1 MKPNKAILIDVFN
14 RTITETIVNG
24 LGDLQKA
31 VGGYIETA
39 TRDEKNGKEVDV
51 FVDEEGLFKYNHFFE
66 YRGAHQPFAGNG
78 IVVGANAAGETID
91 CPMTINEVKAKVRF
105 LSRIDVLNQPE

>member
-14 RTITETIVNG
+14 RTITEIVVNG

-39 TRDEKNGKEVDV
+39 TRDSGNEV
-51 FVDEEGLFKYNHFFE
+51 FVYEEGLFEPHTCWFVWE
-66 YRGAHQPFAGNG
+66 GAQPFKGNG
-78 IVVGANAAGETID
+78 IVIGGNDRTGESCD
-91 CPMTINEVKAKVRF
+91 CSFTVEEVKNKVKF
-105 LSRIDVLNQPE
+105 VTESEIMLYFP